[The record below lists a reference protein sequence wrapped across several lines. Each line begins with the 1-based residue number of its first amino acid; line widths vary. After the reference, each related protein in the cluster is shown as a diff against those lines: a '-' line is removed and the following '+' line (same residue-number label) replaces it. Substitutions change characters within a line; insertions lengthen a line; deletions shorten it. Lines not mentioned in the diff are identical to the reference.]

1 MNTDSPSG
9 NHPGAFPRAAF
20 TLIELLVVIAII
32 AILAAMLLPALAK
45 AKDKAKR
52 TQCVNNC
59 KQLGLA
65 SHMYANDN
73 SDHLPHP
80 NWNPPWTDSRGR
92 PLPGWLYT
100 PVGGAPP
107 NMIAAPFN
115 QNPLLAYQGDG
126 INNQGG
132 LLWPFI
138 KNKNVYW
145 CPTDLATNT
154 PGYRARINKMSTYI
168 MSGAVC
174 GFGASMSGYKLTQ
187 FRQDAYIS
195 WEPNEYAPSGS
206 TAYNDGSSY
215 PDPNADGALGRRH
228 GKNGGI
234 VIVVSGSVEY
244 VKYQDWARLA
254 LSTTKNSV
262 WCNPTTVNGR

>member
-1 MNTDSPSG
+1 MTNKLKLARGGHRRRT
-9 NHPGAFPRAAF
+9 AF

-32 AILAAMLLPALAK
+32 AILAAMLLPALSK
-45 AKDKAKR
+45 AKDKAHR
-52 TQCVNNC
+52 TKCVSNS

-65 SHMYANDN
+65 THMYGGDFT
-73 SDHLPHP
+73 DRLPHP
-80 NWNPPWTDSRGR
+80 NWNPPWTGAGGQ

-107 NMIAAPFN
+107 NMTAAPYN
-115 QNPLLAYQGDG
+115 LNPRLAYEGNG
-126 INNQGG
+126 TTTQGG
-132 LLWPFI
+132 LLWQYI
-138 KNKNVYW
+138 RNKDLYF

-154 PGYRARINKMSTYI
+154 PGYIARANKMGTYI

-174 GFGASMSGYKLTQ
+174 GFGALLTGHKMSS

-195 WEPNEYAPSGS
+195 WEPNEFAPGGG

-215 PDPNADGALGRRH
+215 PDPLVDGALGRRH
-228 GKNGGI
+228 GKLGGV

-244 VKYQDWARLA
+244 VKYQTWARLA
-254 LSTTKNSV
+254 LSPTKNSV
-262 WCNPTTVNGR
+262 WCNPGSPNGR

>member
-1 MNTDSPSG
+1 MTA
-9 NHPGAFPRAAF
+9 NHPHRNGSRATAASGF

-45 AKDKAKR
+45 AKDKAHR
-52 TQCVNNC
+52 TRCVSNC
-59 KQLGLA
+59 KQLGMA
-65 SHMYANDN
+65 SHMYAND
-73 SDHLPHP
+73 SGDRLPHP
-80 NWNPPWTDSRGR
+80 NWNPPWTDNRGR

-100 PVGGAPP
+100 PTNGAPP
-107 NMIAAPFN
+107 NMYATYFS
-115 QNPLLAYQGDG
+115 QNPVLAY
-126 INNQGG
+126 QGG

-138 KNKNVYW
+138 NNKDLYW
-145 CPTDLATNT
+145 CPTDLSTNT
-154 PGYRARINKMSTYI
+154 PGYRARANKMSTYI

-174 GFGASMSGYKLTQ
+174 GFGASLSGYKITQ

-215 PDPNADGALGRRH
+215 PDPLADGALGRKH

-254 LSTTKNSV
+254 LATTKNSV
-262 WCNPTTVNGR
+262 WCNPNTANGR